1 MKRRVLCFAALMSP
15 TGRARC
21 FVICAGKF
29 WEVIVTSG
37 QMGSYPISYN
47 VAYPEEGLSRISTLF
62 RIILAIPALLVSTI
76 LAGTTTLP
84 LVLLILFRRKYPRWW
99 FDFNLERA
107 RYAARVNVYL
117 SLMTDRYPSTDEAQ
131 SVTLDFEYPDADG
144 LNRFLPLI
152 KWLLAIPHYV
162 ILYVLW
168 MISLLFTIIAW
179 LAIIFTGKYPR
190 GLFDFV
196 VGVHR
201 WSLRVSAYTSLLIT
215 DRYPPFSMS

>member
-1 MKRRVLCFAALMSP
+1 M
-15 TGRARC
+15 
-21 FVICAGKF
+21 
-29 WEVIVTSG
+29 TSG
-37 QMGSYPISYN
+37 QMGSYPTSYN

-144 LNRFLPLI
+144 TEP
-152 KWLLAIPHYV
+152 LLAIDQV
-162 ILYVLW
+162 
-168 MISLLFTIIAW
+168 
-179 LAIIFTGKYPR
+179 
-190 GLFDFV
+190 V
-196 VGVHR
+196 VGNTALRGPLRTLDHFVAFHDHR
-201 WSLRVSAYTSLLIT
+201 LAGNHLHWEIPARAV
-215 DRYPPFSMS
+215 